1 MNILIH
7 KLSPKIRI
15 LERNSSG
22 TKYTPYSHV
31 YTPFSQLDYLFL
43 KKDISRANCIPCF
56 QIHTPPVIGLSISIL
71 HPSFLLSC
79 TSNVT

>member
-22 TKYTPYSHV
+22 TKYTPNSHV
-31 YTPFSQLDYLFL
+31 YTSFSQLDYIFL
-43 KKDISRANCIPCF
+43 NKDISGANCTPCF
-56 QIHTPPVIGLSISIL
+56 QVHTPFVIGLSISVL

-79 TSNVT
+79 TPNVT